1 MLFNPYF
8 FLKQSSYVRMKYEN
22 SRITRWYSK
31 LVLKWYEF
39 RKETVI
45 IQLQNYA
52 RAFIQHCIFFILQTF
67 VCSFGQLFSKMLVIE
82 RFLKTITS

>member
-22 SRITRWYSK
+22 SRVTRWYSK
-31 LVLKWYEF
+31 LVLKWHEF

-52 RAFIQHCIFFILQTF
+52 RALIQHCIFFYPLGFRLQF
-67 VCSFGQLFSKMLVIE
+67 WPIIFKNACY
-82 RFLKTITS
+82 